1 MLQESGELN
10 EQELEAFELYKDWLE
25 EVEKTAMTK
34 SYKMVLLKY
43 MLSRGIDHWHKP
55 VKAEEVAPFFAD
67 YLTAKEYRRKID
79 VIDTDMKKVSSLME
93 RMPMTKWSGSSKG
106 KITFENGFF
115 QLNFDVVESVNE
127 IVFEWTKEICEFRL
141 HWYFEKKGEKL

>member
-1 MLQESGELN
+1 MLQEAGELN

-43 MLSRGIDHWHKP
+43 MLSRGVDHWYES
-55 VKAEEVAPFFAD
+55 VSAEEVAPFFTE
-67 YLTAKEYRRKID
+67 YLTTKEYRRKID
-79 VIDTDMKKVSSLME
+79 VIDTDLKKVTSLIE

-106 KITFENGFF
+106 KVTLESGVFK
-115 QLNFDVVESVNE
+115 LDFDVMESMNK
-127 IVFEWTKEICEFRL
+127 IVFEWTKEICEYRL
-141 HWYFEKKGEKL
+141 HWYFEKKFEKI